1 MSDMKYKQAIVVR
14 SDLEMSMGKFGV
26 QCAHASEESVAVTNP
41 EIVDKWREEG
51 FRKIVLQVPDEK
63 AFISI
68 FAECVQHGVSC
79 FLVEDF
85 GLTELE
91 PNTVTCLGI
100 GPDVNE
106 KIDKITGRLKL
117 WKKK

>member
-1 MSDMKYKQAIVVR
+1 MKYKQAIVVR
-14 SDLEMSMGKFGV
+14 SDLDMTMGKFGV
-26 QCAHASEESVAVTNP
+26 QCAHASEESVAITDPSV
-41 EIVDKWREEG
+41 VDKWREEG
-51 FRKIVLQVPDEK
+51 FRKIVLQVDDELE
-63 AFISI
+63 FIGMITKCYKS
-68 FAECVQHGVSC
+68 GVSC

-91 PNTVTCLGI
+91 PNTVTCLGV

>member
-14 SDLEMSMGKFGV
+14 SD
-26 QCAHASEESVAVTNP
+26 
-41 EIVDKWREEG
+41 
-51 FRKIVLQVPDEK
+51 
-63 AFISI
+63 
-68 FAECVQHGVSC
+68 
-79 FLVEDF
+79 LVEDF

-100 GPDVNE
+100 GPDVKE